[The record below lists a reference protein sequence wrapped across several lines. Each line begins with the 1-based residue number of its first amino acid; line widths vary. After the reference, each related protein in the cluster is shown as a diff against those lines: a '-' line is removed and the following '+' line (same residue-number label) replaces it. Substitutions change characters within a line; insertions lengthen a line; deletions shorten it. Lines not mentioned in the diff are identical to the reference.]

1 MSGAKEESEPLHYVI
16 KVILWIVIE
25 KRKTM
30 KDIKKPEFMK
40 SAMTAKGHIA
50 VLEILIALLVF
61 LIGELVV
68 SILQIPFLVVYLL
81 TNKEYMSMLV
91 SNSIDFEQ
99 VMQITMNLPDWITVL
114 TLILEAGLIVVFI
127 LYCRIFEKRKAVSMG
142 FRKKGFMIEYGKGI
156 AIGAFMFLVAY
167 ALMVLTGSVEFRGEA
182 SGNFSILY
190 CAAFFV
196 GYLIQG
202 MAEEVIC
209 RGYLMVSLS
218 RRYSISYSVILSA
231 AFFAALHGMNAG
243 VGFLAFLNLFLFGI
257 FMGLLMVRCENIW
270 IVGAVHSIWNFV
282 QGNILGIQVS
292 GLRQQPSLFTSELA
306 ADRQWINGGAFGAE
320 GGLAVTLV
328 LGLSIAFLIWNM
340 SKKEYFVT
348 GNPIFRA
355 YDYQQAVSASV
366 ENQKK
371 DVYGM
376 EQNPAVNPVR
386 QQPRENFHENMGIN
400 PAETPWHPQEE
411 SPDEKKMTGF
421 DQNYFKD

>member
-1 MSGAKEESEPLHYVI
+1 
-16 KVILWIVIE
+16 
-25 KRKTM
+25 M

-40 SAMTAKGHIA
+40 AAMTAKGHIA
-50 VLEILIALLVF
+50 ILELLIALLVF
-61 LIGELVV
+61 VVGELVV

-81 TNKEYMSMLV
+81 TNKEYMSMIV
-91 SNSIDFEQ
+91 SNSIDFGRI
-99 VMQITMNLPDWITVL
+99 MQITMNLPDWITVASL
-114 TLILEAGLIVVFI
+114 FLEAGLIAVFI
-127 LYCRIFEKRKAVSMG
+127 LYCRIFEKRKAASMG
-142 FRKKGFMIEYGKGI
+142 FRKKGFIIEYGKGI

-167 ALMVLTGSVEFRGEA
+167 ALMVLTGSVTFQA
-182 SGNFSILY
+182 VSSGNFSILY
-190 CAAFFV
+190 FAAFFA

-218 RRYSISYSVILSA
+218 RRYSITYSIILSA

-292 GLRQQPSLFTSELA
+292 GLRQQPSLFTSELVPE
-306 ADRQWINGGAFGAE
+306 RQWMNGGAFGAE
-320 GGLAVTLV
+320 GGFAVTLV
-328 LGLSIAFLIWNM
+328 LGLAIAFLLWNM

-348 GNPIFRA
+348 GNPVFRA
-355 YDYQQAVSASV
+355 YDYQQTVNMPI

-371 DVYGM
+371 DVYEM
-376 EQNPAVNPVR
+376 EQNPATTPVR
-386 QQPRENFHENMGIN
+386 QQPEEKFRENMGIN
-400 PAETPWHPQEE
+400 PSETPWHPQEE
-411 SPDEKKMTGF
+411 SPDDKKMTGF

>member
-1 MSGAKEESEPLHYVI
+1 
-16 KVILWIVIE
+16 
-25 KRKTM
+25 M

-40 SAMTAKGHIA
+40 SAMTSKGHIA
-50 VLEILIALLVF
+50 ILELLIALLVF
-61 LIGELVV
+61 VVGELAV

-81 TNKEYMSMLV
+81 TNKEYMSMIL
-91 SNSIDFEQ
+91 SNSIDFEK
-99 VMQITMNLPDWITVL
+99 VMQITMNMPDWITVV
-114 TLILEAGLIVVFI
+114 TLLLEIGLVAVFI
-127 LYCRIFEKRKAVSMG
+127 LYCRIFEKRKAASMG
-142 FRKKGFMIEYGKGI
+142 FRKKGFIVEYGKGI

-167 ALMVLTGSVEFRGEA
+167 VLMVLTGSVEFMA
-182 SGNFSILY
+182 VSSGNFSILY
-190 CAAFFV
+190 CVAFFA

-292 GLRQQPSLFTSELA
+292 GLHRQPSLFTSELA
-306 ADRQWINGGAFGAE
+306 ADRQWMNGGAFGAE
-320 GGLAVTLV
+320 GGLAVTMV
-328 LGLSIAFLIWNM
+328 LGLSIAVLLWNM
-340 SKKEYFVT
+340 SKKDYFVT
-348 GNPIFRA
+348 GNPAFRA
-355 YDYQQAVSASV
+355 YDYRQAVSTPAAD
-366 ENQKK
+366 NQEK

-376 EQNPAVNPVR
+376 GQNPAVTPVKE
-386 QQPRENFHENMGIN
+386 QQGPLPKGNFYENMGIN
-400 PAETPWHPQEE
+400 PEETPWHPQEE
-411 SPDEKKMTGF
+411 KPDDKKMTGF

>member
-1 MSGAKEESEPLHYVI
+1 MI
-16 KVILWIVIE
+16 
-25 KRKTM
+25 
-30 KDIKKPEFMK
+30 
-40 SAMTAKGHIA
+40 
-50 VLEILIALLVF
+50 
-61 LIGELVV
+61 
-68 SILQIPFLVVYLL
+68 
-81 TNKEYMSMLV
+81 V
-91 SNSIDFEQ
+91 SNSIDFGRI
-99 VMQITMNLPDWITVL
+99 MQITMNLPDWITII
-114 TLILEAGLIVVFI
+114 TLLLEAGLIAVFI

-142 FRKKGFMIEYGKGI
+142 FRKKGFIIEYGKGI

-167 ALMVLTGSVEFRGEA
+167 AIMVLTGSVTFQSVS

-190 CAAFFV
+190 FAAFFA

-218 RRYSISYSVILSA
+218 RRYSISYSIILSA

-257 FMGLLMVRCENIW
+257 FMGLLVVRCENIW

-292 GLRQQPSLFTSELA
+292 GLRQQPSLFTSELVS
-306 ADRQWINGGAFGAE
+306 DRQWMNGGAFGAE
-320 GGLAVTLV
+320 GGFAVTLV
-328 LGLSIAFLIWNM
+328 LGLAIAFLLWNM

-348 GNPIFRA
+348 GNPVFRA
-355 YDYQQAVSASV
+355 YDYQQTVNMPI
-366 ENQKK
+366 ENQKN

-376 EQNPAVNPVR
+376 EQNPAMTPVR
-386 QQPRENFHENMGIN
+386 QQPEEKFRENMGLN

-411 SPDEKKMTGF
+411 SPNDKKMTGF

>member
-1 MSGAKEESEPLHYVI
+1 
-16 KVILWIVIE
+16 
-25 KRKTM
+25 M

-50 VLEILIALLVF
+50 ILELLIALLVF
-61 LIGELVV
+61 VVGELAV

-81 TNKEYMSMLV
+81 TNKEYMSMIV
-91 SNSIDFEQ
+91 SNSIDFER

-114 TLILEAGLIVVFI
+114 TLFLEAGLIAVFI
-127 LYCRIFEKRKAVSMG
+127 LYCRIFEKRKAASMG
-142 FRKKGFMIEYGKGI
+142 FRKKGFIVEYGKGI
-156 AIGAFMFLVAY
+156 AIGAIMFLAAY
-167 ALMVLTGSVEFRGEA
+167 VLMVLTGSVEFMA
-182 SGNFSILY
+182 VSSGNFSILY
-190 CAAFFV
+190 CAAFFA

-231 AFFAALHGMNAG
+231 AFFAALHGMNTG

-292 GLRQQPSLFTSELA
+292 GLHQQPSLFTSELA
-306 ADRQWINGGAFGAE
+306 ADRQWINGGSFGAE

-328 LGLSIAFLIWNM
+328 LGLSIAFLLWNM

-355 YDYQQAVSASV
+355 YDYKQAVSMPE

-371 DVYGM
+371 EVYGM
-376 EQNPAVNPVR
+376 GQNPARTPVSQQPR
-386 QQPRENFHENMGIN
+386 QQPEENFHENMGIN
-400 PAETPWHPQEE
+400 PEETPWHPQEE
-411 SPDEKKMTGF
+411 SPDDNKMTGF